1 MTTTHKMP
9 LCSPFDVHAEW
20 IGFHAE
26 VPDTGEHRQ
35 LPARYLRRE
44 FKVGENLVAA
54 RARVCGLGM
63 YDFHLNGERVDDRIF
78 APGFTYFSRR
88 ALYVEYDVLGQ
99 LQTGD
104 NALGIILGN
113 GRFFAPR
120 IKSPTIF
127 TDFGLPRLC
136 FQLELTY
143 RDGRRE
149 TILSSTDWKVTD
161 QGPIRLNNEYDGEVY
176 DARMEMPGWDR
187 QGFDDSAWQ
196 PAQRM
201 KPPTDRLDPHDY
213 PPDRVTARLTPVSI
227 DDLGGG
233 SFRVDFG
240 QNFYGN
246 IECRVSGPR
255 GHEVRWTA
263 AYSLHADGSLRT
275 EDNRDALSCDRYIL
289 KGEGVEVWHARFR
302 GQGMRRLLVENWP
315 GALSPTD
322 LTGQVIHADME
333 QSGDFDCENPLFNR
347 LYQNLLWGLRMYRR
361 HGVPLDPDR
370 NERQGWLG
378 EGMNAITDFHIWNAR
393 DLYRKWLV
401 DIQLDQ
407 RVDGHLPETSP
418 NTWHFY
424 GDLVVW
430 PSAYIII
437 VAQLLLHYGDHEPA
451 AAHYPNILSWLHY
464 VREHGVLP
472 DGTVEANQHTD
483 WCDASAIGKSTH
495 WSTTTSPTF
504 ISSAYWCYCLRET
517 AFLAE
522 QLGYHDEVARLQ
534 GEYSAAH
541 RAFLRRFVNLDNG
554 KITPGNTQ
562 CELAMLLG
570 MELVEG
576 PLVEKVAAALVQ
588 SIRDYGNRPS
598 VGLVGMQWLMRALEH
613 PLCEAAGFDL
623 VANEERP
630 GWGYMVRQGA
640 TTFWENWDT
649 DTRDPGMNSEALLML
664 SCSLGAWFF
673 RVPGGIRQASGSI
686 AFSKILLQ
694 PAIGNLNYARAEH
707 LSPRGR
713 IRSQWE
719 RSGDRFVWQIE
730 IPQGNKAEIRFPATA
745 TAPYTINGEPAENS
759 RFHLDPGNYLL
770 TARLPIEVK

>member
-1 MTTTHKMP
+1 MCH
-9 LCSPFDVHAEW
+9 PFDSHAAW
-20 IGFHAE
+20 IGLSAE

-44 FKVGENLVAA
+44 FSVGADVLSA
-54 RARVCGLGM
+54 RARICGLGV
-63 YDFHLNGERVDDRIF
+63 YDFRLNGQRVDDRLF

-88 ALYVEYDVLGQ
+88 ALYVEHDILTQ
-99 LQTGD
+99 LRTGD
-104 NALGIILGN
+104 NAIGVILGN

-120 IKSPTIF
+120 INSPTAF
-127 TDFGLPRLC
+127 TDFGLPCLR

-149 TILSSTDWKVTD
+149 TLLSSTDWKATD
-161 QGPIRLNNEYDGEVY
+161 QGPIRLNNEYDGELY

-187 QGFDDSAWQ
+187 FGFDDSAWQ
-196 PAQRM
+196 QSCQM
-201 KPPTDRLDPHDY
+201 ETPTERLDRHDY
-213 PPDRVTARLTPVSI
+213 PPDRVTMRLSPTSI
-227 DDLGGG
+227 NDLGDGR
-233 SFRVDFG
+233 FMVDFG

-289 KGEGVEVWHARFR
+289 KGEGVEVWHPRFR

-315 GALSPTD
+315 GALCPTD
-322 LTGQVIHADME
+322 LTGQVIHADMAR
-333 QSGDFDCENPLFNR
+333 SGDFECDNPLFNR
-347 LYQNLLWGLRMYRR
+347 LYQNYVWGLRMFRR
-361 HGVPLDPDR
+361 HGAPLDPDR

-378 EGMNAITDFHIWNAR
+378 EGRNVLSDFHVWNAR
-393 DLYRKWLV
+393 DFYRKWLV

-407 RVDGHLPETSP
+407 RDDGHLPETSP

-424 GDLVVW
+424 GDLTVW
-430 PSAYIII
+430 PSAYLITI
-437 VAQLLLHYGDHEPA
+437 AELLRHYGDVEPA
-451 AAHYPNILSWLHY
+451 AAHYQNVVRWLLY
-464 VREHGVLP
+464 IRKTGVQP
-472 DGTVEANQHTD
+472 DGTIEFNQHTD
-483 WCDASAIGKSTH
+483 WCDASTIGK
-495 WSTTTSPTF
+495 TSHHSAITSGSF

-522 QLGYHDEVARLQ
+522 QLGYSTEVSRLRD
-534 GEYSAAH
+534 EYSVAH
-541 RAFLRRFVNLDNG
+541 GAFLQRFVERDNHH
-554 KITPGNTQ
+554 ISPSNTQ

-576 PLVEKVAAALVQ
+576 PFVEKTAAALVQ
-588 SIRDYGNRPS
+588 AIREYGNRPS
-598 VGLVGMQWLMRALEH
+598 VGLIGMQWLMRALEH

-630 GWGYMVRQGA
+630 GWGYMVRNGA

-649 DTRDPGMNSEALLML
+649 NTREPGMNSEALLIL
-664 SCSLGAWFF
+664 AGSLGLWFF
-673 RVPGGIRQASGSI
+673 RVPGGIRQASDSI

-694 PAIGNLNYARAEH
+694 PVIGNLHYARAEH
-707 LSPRGR
+707 NSPRGL
-713 IRSQWE
+713 ISSEWELTGNKFQWK
-719 RSGDRFVWQIE
+719 VE
-730 IPQGNKAEIRFPATA
+730 IPPGEKAEIHFPQT
-745 TAPYTINGEPAENS
+745 TIPPYSINAEPVEANC
-759 RFHLDPGNYLL
+759 FYLESGSYSL
-770 TARLPIEVK
+770 SACLPECRR